1 VNTAV
6 VVRPSASRPS
16 STGSLAGAIVFAGNP
31 IFLERVAGMTI
42 LERAVSSMSRASIG
56 PIVVVVPPGAAR
68 LAIFRSLAARYRESV
83 RIVAAGRPV
92 GVEAGDALEP
102 SRRVLVLREP
112 VVLDVEAVLSL
123 KSDPAATEAAPPDGA
138 AALLLELDSSARL
151 EDLARSDGAGLSR
164 VPGAAAAGPVA
175 RGVLE
180 PVRRRADV
188 PAALAALRRSLTK
201 PTDGF
206 FAAWIDRPISTRLSI
221 PLARL
226 GVSPNALTLAGLLPA
241 VAGAALLAMPGR
253 LWPTVGAVSYW
264 ASTVIDGCD
273 GEVARLTHRES
284 PRGARLDLLCDNAAL
299 VALFLGILAH
309 VFRERPGP
317 VVPILAVAILVGMAG
332 CMVTEYRAILR
343 PRIDS
348 TGGSAGRSELSPD
361 RVRWYERLAS
371 RDFAYLLPFIAAFGA
386 LRWLVWATAVGV
398 NVFWLFLWGW
408 VLRPRRKVA

>member
-1 VNTAV
+1 
-6 VVRPSASRPS
+6 
-16 STGSLAGAIVFAGNP
+16 
-31 IFLERVAGMTI
+31 MTI

-56 PIVVVVPPGAAR
+56 PIVVVAPVGAGR
-68 LAIFRSLAARYRESV
+68 LAIFRSLATRYRESV
-83 RIVAAGRPV
+83 RIFAPEEAV
-92 GVEAGDALEP
+92 GVLAGDARE
-102 SRRVLVLREP
+102 SWQRVLVLREP
-112 VVLDVEAVLSL
+112 VVLDTEAVLSL
-123 KSDPAATEAAPPDGA
+123 KTDPAATAAAPPDGA
-138 AALLLELDSSARL
+138 AALLFELDSSSRL
-151 EDLARSDGAGLSR
+151 EDLARSASADLSR
-164 VPGAAAAGPVA
+164 VPGAAAAGPVP
-175 RGVLE
+175 RGVFE
-180 PVRRRADV
+180 PVRSRAEI
-188 PAALAALRRSLTK
+188 PAAMAALRRSLTK

-206 FAAWIDRPISTRLSI
+206 FAAWIDRPISTRLSL

-226 GVSPNALTLAGLLPA
+226 GISPNALTLAGLLPA

-253 LWPTVGAVSYW
+253 LWPTLGALSYW
-264 ASTVIDGCD
+264 ASTVVDGCD

-299 VALFLGILAH
+299 IALFLGILAH

-348 TGGSAGRSELSPD
+348 TAGSVGRPGLSPD

-398 NVFWLFLWGW
+398 NVFWLFLAGW
-408 VLRPRRKVA
+408 VLRPRRKTA